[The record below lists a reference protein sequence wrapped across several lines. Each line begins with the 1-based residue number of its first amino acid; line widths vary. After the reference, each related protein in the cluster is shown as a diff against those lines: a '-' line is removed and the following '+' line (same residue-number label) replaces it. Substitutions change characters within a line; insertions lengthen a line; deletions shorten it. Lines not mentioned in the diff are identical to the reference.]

1 MGKINVLSQE
11 TIDKIAAGEVVE
23 RPASVAKELIEN
35 SIDAG
40 ATAISVE
47 IKGGGIEYLRIT
59 DNGVGIEK
67 DQIPVAFL
75 RHSTSKIKDAEDL
88 NNVHSLGF
96 RGEAL
101 SSISAVSKVEL
112 ITKTKDN
119 LLGASYIIE
128 GAKEVSLSDVGAPDG
143 TTFIIRQLFYNTPAR
158 KKFLKAEST
167 EGSYVF
173 DVVEHLALSHPE
185 ISFKLIINGK
195 EKLMT
200 SGNGSLS
207 DTIYQIY
214 GRQIA
219 ANILDISYEDELFSI
234 TGYIGLSVIARGN
247 RAFEHFFVN
256 DRYIKSNNLSRA
268 CEEGY
273 YGFLMGHQYPFFVLN
288 IDCIDGAV
296 DVNVHPTKQ
305 EVRFENES
313 KVCEILTKAINSR
326 LRRRED
332 VVEAKVEEEKPRFNN
347 TFNTI
352 IPEPIEKTSSVNK
365 SFSIEKA
372 TPLDTSSD
380 ELIADYKS
388 ESSSE
393 QEIKPVKLPE
403 PFEKNRLEAIKASIT
418 SQIRKDTPYEKKFAE
433 KNSGGEKYEQISF
446 LTREAVKEHKII
458 GQVFDTYWI
467 IEYDKN
473 MYIIDQHAAHE
484 KVLFEKTMARLKNK
498 EMTSQMVSPP
508 VIISLSQQDILLYE
522 RYHEAFES
530 LGYRVE
536 SFGGNELAITAV
548 PGNLFSLDPKQ
559 FFLEAL
565 ADCQSYKASDS
576 FDIIVERVASM
587 SCKAAVK
594 GNNKLSLPE
603 IKTLI
608 NDLLELDN
616 PYHCPHGRPTMIS
629 FSEYELAKK
638 FKRIL

>member
-128 GAKEVSLSDVGAPDG
+128 GAKEVSISDVGAPDG

-365 SFSIEKA
+365 SFSVEKA

-522 RYHEAFES
+522 RYHDAFES

-638 FKRIL
+638 FKRIV